1 MGAGPS
7 AVWRVARLCLIVGAA
22 AAPLAF
28 CAAAGAHG
36 GPNTHV
42 RAVLDPLPAALV
54 GMRIE
59 LHQTIGAQIVVENT
73 TPHTVEVLDPGGMPF
88 LRIGPGGVEGNVA
101 SPAWYLTHGPGAVVP
116 AAARVGAAPRW
127 VSASLQPSFGWLDP
141 RLDPALIPL
150 PDWII
155 RDRQV
160 AWQIPMRVDGT
171 PVLLTG
177 AFRYQP
183 PPAAC
188 TARLTSPPEVAPGV
202 RVRLLPGRMPGLMI
216 ESSAVR
222 PLLVYG
228 ADGEPFLRIDPRG
241 VEANLGSRTWAQ
253 SARSASAMRAS
264 QRSETAD
271 WQRVTAVPRFGWIE
285 PRAAAPADASTIAAP
300 ATPLATGATRW
311 HVPMQFGDE
320 RVEITGVVT
329 CRPGP

>member
-1 MGAGPS
+1 MGAGHS
-7 AVWRVARLCLIVGAA
+7 AVWRVARLCLMAGAA

-28 CAAAGAHG
+28 AAVAGAHG
-36 GPNTHV
+36 GSNPRL

-59 LHQTIGAQIVVENT
+59 LHQTISTQIVVENT
-73 TPHTVEVLDPGGMPF
+73 TPRTLEVLDPGGMPF

-101 SPAWYLTHGPGAVVP
+101 SPAWYLTYSPGAVVP
-116 AAARVGAAPRW
+116 AAATRDAAPQW
-127 VSASLQPSFGWLDP
+127 VYASPQPTFGWFDP
-141 RLDPALIPL
+141 RLDPAPIAL

-155 RDRQV
+155 HSRQV
-160 AWQIPMRVDGT
+160 GWQVPMRVDGT
-171 PVLLTG
+171 PVVLTG
-177 AFRYQP
+177 AFRYQA

-188 TARLTSPPEVAPGV
+188 TARLTSLPEVAPGV

-228 ADGEPFLRIDPRG
+228 ADGEPFLRIDSRG
-241 VEANLGSRTWAQ
+241 VEANVSSRTWAR

-264 QRSETAD
+264 QRTETAD
-271 WQRVTAVPRFGWIE
+271 WQRVAAVPRFGWIE

-300 ATPLATGATRW
+300 ATALATAAMRW

-329 CRPGP
+329 CRPP